1 MIIDIPISFFKPA
14 HTHTRN
20 MPAKYTNKLQGA
32 RVLVLGGSS
41 GIGFCVAEAAV
52 EHGAIVTIASSTQ
65 AKLDKAVARLQAHAR
80 DVGLSPDTI
89 SSIAVDLS
97 KTETLEDN
105 IVNLLKAATKDGKL
119 DHIVHS
125 AGDSLKIKPY
135 SELTIKDFTT
145 SMNVRQISAVFI
157 GKHIV
162 EYVNQSVKSS
172 FTMTSGT
179 VTARPIAGWA
189 TLAAKGALSEGLTRG
204 LAVDLKPVR
213 VNIVI
218 PGAVH
223 TELFDFIPKENLDAT
238 LQSMAKDSLT
248 GTVGK
253 PEEVAE
259 AYIYSMKD
267 SFATGAEIQS
277 SGGRLIGDMRG
288 DMFGN
293 H

>member
-1 MIIDIPISFFKPA
+1 
-14 HTHTRN
+14 
-20 MPAKYTNKLQGA
+20 MPAKYINKLQGA
-32 RVLVLGGSS
+32 RILILGGSS

-52 EHGAIVTIASSTQ
+52 EHGAIVTIASSSQ

-80 DVGLSPDTI
+80 DVGVSPDTI

-119 DHIVHS
+119 DHIVHT
-125 AGDSLKIKPY
+125 AGDSLQVRPY
-135 SELTIKDFTT
+135 AELTVQDFTA
-145 SMNVRQISAVFI
+145 SMNVRQIAAVFI
-157 GKHIV
+157 GKYV
-162 EYVNQSVKSS
+162 GEYVNQSVKSS
-172 FTMTSGT
+172 FTVTGGT
-179 VTARPIAGWA
+179 VTARPMRGWG
-189 TLAAKGALSEGLTRG
+189 TLAAKGAMSEGLTRG
-204 LAVDLKPVR
+204 LAVDLRPVR

-223 TELFDFIPKENLDAT
+223 TELFDFFPKEGLESI
-238 LQSMAKDSLT
+238 LQNMAKDGLT
-248 GTVGK
+248 GTVGT

-267 SFATGAEIQS
+267 SFATGAQIQS
-277 SGGRLIGDMRG
+277 SGGRLVGDLRG
-288 DMFGN
+288 DMLGN